1 MRIARRFLLGGKSV
15 AGISKAPIALAD
27 SDASM
32 PFATQESLD
41 FATTRENVR
50 RASALVRMDRV
61 SESIDQY
68 IQVVRKY
75 VADQER
81 KVERQQRMITQLEQ
95 EGREEAAGNARTLLA
110 AMENLLSQM
119 RKELAETEH
128 RWAERIS
135 KNERYTGG
143 TSGS

>member
-1 MRIARRFLLGGKSV
+1 
-15 AGISKAPIALAD
+15 
-27 SDASM
+27 
-32 PFATQESLD
+32 
-41 FATTRENVR
+41 
-50 RASALVRMDRV
+50 MDRV

-119 RKELAETEH
+119 RKELAEAEH

-135 KNERYTGG
+135 KNERYPGG